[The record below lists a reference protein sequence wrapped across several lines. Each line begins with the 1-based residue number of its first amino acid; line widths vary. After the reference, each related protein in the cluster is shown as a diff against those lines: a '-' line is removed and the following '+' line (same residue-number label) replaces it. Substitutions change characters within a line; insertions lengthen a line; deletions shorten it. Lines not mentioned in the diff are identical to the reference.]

1 MIKITIVPILFFLI
15 IVTTT
20 SSIFAKE
27 YDLSDHPVY
36 NWTYNENVNISNE
49 RYSKPAV
56 SNQYILEYSLSI
68 LKVDFDPTR
77 IYYEKPVATYDY
89 CAMEQFSKYPKCN

>member
-1 MIKITIVPILFFLI
+1 MIKITIASILFFLI

-36 NWTYNENVNISNE
+36 NWSYNENANISNE
-49 RYSKPAV
+49 RHSKPAV

-89 CAMEQFSKYPKCN
+89 CAIEQFSKYPKCN

>member
-36 NWTYNENVNISNE
+36 NWTYNENANISNE

-68 LKVDFDPTR
+68 LKVDFDPTHV
-77 IYYEKPVATYDY
+77 YYEQPVSTFDY
-89 CAMEQFSKYPKCN
+89 CTMEQFSKYPKCR

>member
-1 MIKITIVPILFFLI
+1 MIKITIAPILFSLI
-15 IVTTT
+15 IVTST
-20 SSIFAKE
+20 SSIFAEE

-49 RYSKPAV
+49 RYSQPVV

-89 CAMEQFSKYPKCN
+89 CAMDQFFKYPKCN